1 MGIVTGM
8 LKLFFGT
15 KSEKD
20 RKEIEPYVEKIKAV
34 YPLIEQLTNDELRAR
49 SAARTQLVIGKL
61 LYERINRLDLFYI
74 RLDFLAVLLAFCSEE
89 QFQHTGN
96 YTHNFCCKSVRN

>member
-34 YPLIEQLTNDELRAR
+34 YPLIEQLTMTSCVRAALR
-49 SAARTQLVIGKL
+49 
-61 LYERINRLDLFYI
+61 
-74 RLDFLAVLLAFCSEE
+74 
-89 QFQHTGN
+89 
-96 YTHNFCCKSVRN
+96 CKPPSPST

>member
-34 YPLIEQLTNDELRAR
+34 YPLIEQRTND
-49 SAARTQLVIGKL
+49 
-61 LYERINRLDLFYI
+61 
-74 RLDFLAVLLAFCSEE
+74 
-89 QFQHTGN
+89 
-96 YTHNFCCKSVRN
+96 

>member
-49 SAARTQLVIGKL
+49 SAAILHRAPCGGKPP
-61 LYERINRLDLFYI
+61 
-74 RLDFLAVLLAFCSEE
+74 SPS
-89 QFQHTGN
+89 T
-96 YTHNFCCKSVRN
+96 